1 MHLQDHMFVIITT
14 SQHIL
19 PSGWF
24 RAFACQAFGATKG
37 IYTAFP
43 GPVPRST
50 TLLSFLGITFVPIF
64 TDNDDAGGDKAEGRW
79 NWNWGFHRPCDH
91 DHQLSTKR
99 RSLDRGVIKPVV
111 AEQLQSVVHASPEQT
126 DDKDETF
133 TSQDTTQLHVHDP
146 VSVPEQSLTI
156 TRPQRKTRDLS

>member
-1 MHLQDHMFVIITT
+1 MRLEDQMLAIVTA

-37 IYTAFP
+37 LYTTFP

-50 TLLSFLGITFVPIF
+50 TLLSFLGLTFVPIF
-64 TDNDDAGGDKAEGRW
+64 TGNDDVGSDKAEVRW

-91 DHQLSTKR
+91 PLPTKR
-99 RSLDRGVIKPVV
+99 RSSDRGTTRPVIIEESRPVVEIKPKHPD
-111 AEQLQSVVHASPEQT
+111 E
-126 DDKDETF
+126 KDAHFTPQG
-133 TSQDTTQLHVHDP
+133 TSQPYACEP

-156 TRPQRKTRDLS
+156 TKPLKKVRDLS